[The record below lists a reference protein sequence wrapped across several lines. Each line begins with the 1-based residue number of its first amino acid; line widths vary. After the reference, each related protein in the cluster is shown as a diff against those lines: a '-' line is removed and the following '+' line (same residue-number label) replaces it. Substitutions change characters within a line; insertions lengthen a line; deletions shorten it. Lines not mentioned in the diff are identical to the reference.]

1 MTRCRAVLG
10 RVAARVHWE
19 ARRGWALL
27 SWQNFA
33 ALAALGFWIG
43 LTFAVNTPLKN
54 DLQSLRSQL
63 ATAPPTVDAP
73 SAAVPAA
80 AEQKARSAGKID
92 AFLEFLPPSNLREQ
106 QLHTLHGMV
115 AASGMKFVAL
125 AYGQSKPE
133 KLPVRRLTLEL
144 SATGD
149 YEAHRKLVRDL
160 LIALPNLAIDRIA
173 TASSST
179 QPGRLDVKLESSL
192 YYRALDATAHR

>member
-1 MTRCRAVLG
+1 MTGSRAVLG
-10 RVAARVHWE
+10 QAAARMHWE
-19 ARRGWALL
+19 ARRGWGLL

-43 LTFAVNTPLKN
+43 LSFAVNMPLKN
-54 DLQSLRSQL
+54 DLHSLRSQVAAAL
-63 ATAPPTVDAP
+63 SMVDA
-73 SAAVPAA
+73 AAPV
-80 AEQKARSAGKID
+80 QKARSAGQID
-92 AFLEFLPPSNLREQ
+92 AFLEFLPPPNLREQ
-106 QLHTLHGMV
+106 QLHTLHGLV

-125 AYGQSKPE
+125 AYGQSKLE
-133 KLPVRRLTLEL
+133 NLPVRRLTLEL

-173 TASSST
+173 TASSLA

-192 YYRALDATAHR
+192 YYRASDVTTHR